1 MNQGIETFLTITA
14 KVGPQWFAMAIFSIK
29 LIGWLVLIKEFI

>member
-14 KVGPQWFAMAIFSIK
+14 KVGPQWFAMAISAIK
-29 LIGWLVLIKEFI
+29 LIGCLILIKKFI